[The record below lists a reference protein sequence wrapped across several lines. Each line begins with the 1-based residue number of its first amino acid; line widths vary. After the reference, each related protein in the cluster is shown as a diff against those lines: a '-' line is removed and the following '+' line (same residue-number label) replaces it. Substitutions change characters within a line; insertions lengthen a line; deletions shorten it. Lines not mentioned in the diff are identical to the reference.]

1 MEDLRYPIG
10 KFTPQDSYTKEEIT
24 SHIVS
29 LESFPA
35 RLEKEV
41 KNLSD
46 QQLDT
51 PYREGGWNVR
61 QVIHHLA
68 DSHTHAYIRVKW
80 TLTEDSPIIK
90 AYLEKLWAETP
101 ENKAPIEISLN
112 VLKALHA
119 KWTLLLKNISE
130 EQLQRYFV
138 HPETK
143 KQVRIITLIAMY
155 AWHGNHHLAHITGV
169 KNRMGW

>member
-10 KFTPQDSYTKEEIT
+10 KFTAQDSYTKGEIAFN
-24 SHIVS
+24 IEV
-29 LESFPA
+29 LETFPSK
-35 RLEKEV
+35 LEKEV
-41 KNLSD
+41 INLTD
-46 QQLDT
+46 AQLDT
-51 PYREGGWNVR
+51 PYREGSWTVR

-80 TLTEDSPIIK
+80 TLTEDSPVIK

-101 ENKAPIEISLN
+101 ENKATIDISLN

-119 KWTLLLKNISE
+119 KWTLLLKNIPA
-130 EQLQRYFV
+130 EQLKRYFV

-143 KQVRIITLIAMY
+143 RQVRIETLIAMY